1 LFLKMKMIK
10 VRHYESKE
18 YVLPLQ
24 VNQIQI
30 KFEVLCG
37 DVESVS
43 IVYWKR
49 FNEKN
54 SQMLELENYGFDL
67 KSPYYDV
74 VISQDENIRYLK
86 YYFIIKTND
95 KTYYYSKSGLLG
107 TIPTRAF
114 EYQYLNG
121 SDCHLVPDWVRG
133 RTGYHIF
140 PDRFYRN
147 KDNNEYLAD
156 WNELPDRE
164 KVYGGT
170 LNGIKEKLPY
180 LKEIGISLLI
190 LMPIFKAT
198 SNHKYDTVDYYE
210 IDPSYGSKEDLI
222 TLVNFAHKLGINV
235 VLDGVFN
242 HIGFY
247 SPIFQDVIKNQKESK
262 YFDWFIIEGKEL
274 DIDKFNYLAVGDYK
288 WMPKL
293 NYKSQSLREYI
304 IDVAKYWIDIAKI
317 DGWRLDVFD
326 EIPEEFRIE
335 FSKAM
340 KKHQPDVFLIAE
352 TWNDGFE
359 HLKSNQV
366 HSIMNYLYRDAILDF
381 FIYNKIDVQEFTK
394 KIEWLMFRYP
404 SIIHDLL
411 YNLLG
416 SHDTP
421 RIMTLANNDR
431 QKVIN
436 AYMFLLTTP
445 GLPVI
450 YYGDEIGTEGEN
462 DPDCRRSFNW
472 SLLGS
477 EFHQKITGLI
487 KLRNE
492 SSAMKKGIMKHIQIK
507 QGVYSYLRIHE
518 SEAVLILYNTLNEEV
533 VIDLSEKSGLKQYQ
547 PEVIR
552 LKPKNYQIINLT
564 IKSQI

>member
-1 LFLKMKMIK
+1 MIK

-30 KFEVLCG
+30 KFEILCG

-54 SQMLELENYGFDL
+54 SQQLILENYAFDE

-74 VISQDENIRYLK
+74 LISLEENLRYLK
-86 YYFIIKTND
+86 YYFVIKTNNNS
-95 KTYYYSKSGLLG
+95 YYYSKSGLSE
-107 TIPTRAF
+107 TIPNRPF
-114 EYQYLNG
+114 EYQYLN
-121 SDCHLVPDWVRG
+121 SLDCHLVPDWVKG
-133 RTGYHIF
+133 RIGYHIF
-140 PDRFYRN
+140 PDRFFRN
-147 KDNNEYLAD
+147 KNDNDYLAD

-170 LNGIKEKLPY
+170 LSGIKEKLPY

-210 IDPSYGSKEDLI
+210 IDPNYGSKADLI
-222 TLVNFAHKLGINV
+222 ALVEAAHQLDINV

-274 DIDKFNYLAVGDYK
+274 DIDRFNYLAVGDYK

-293 NYKSQSLREYI
+293 NYQSESLREYI

-335 FSKAM
+335 FSQAL
-340 KKHQPDVFLIAE
+340 KKHQPEVFLISE

-359 HLKSNQV
+359 YLKNNQV

-381 FIYNKIDVQEFTK
+381 FIYEQIDVQCFTK

-404 SIIHDLL
+404 SVLQQLL

-421 RIMTLANNDR
+421 RIMTLANNDI

-436 AYMFLLTTP
+436 AYTFLLTTP

-450 YYGDEIGTEGEN
+450 YYGDELGMEGEG
-462 DPDCRRSFNW
+462 DPDCRRTFNW
-472 SLLGS
+472 SQLGS
-477 EFHQKITGLI
+477 EFHLMITGLL
-487 KLRNE
+487 KMRNA
-492 SSAMKKGIMKHIQIK
+492 SLALKTGIMKHVQLK
-507 QGVYSYLRIHE
+507 TGVYSYLRIHDN
-518 SEAVLILYNTLNEEV
+518 EAVLILYNTLNEEV
-533 VIDLSEKSGLKQYQ
+533 VIDLSEKTDFKQYL

-552 LKPKNYQIINLT
+552 LKSKNYQIINLRLKPL
-564 IKSQI
+564 I